1 MEMKPRRGDRWVKNF
16 VYLKVKVKVAQSC
29 SIVCEP
35 MDCSLPGSSF
45 HGILQAR
52 IVEWVAITLSRGIFP
67 FQQSNLGLREC
78 RQILYHL
85 SHQGSPRWSL
95 ITHPEGGCELNSV
108 SCFFGYNIAKVIVS
122 DSVQLSGTLF
132 AIP

>member
-1 MEMKPRRGDRWVKNF
+1 MKLLKYAPQF
-16 VYLKVKVKVAQSC
+16 VDSPLSTEVNVTQSC
-29 SIVCEP
+29 LTLCDS
-35 MDCSLPGSSF
+35 MDCSPAGYSV